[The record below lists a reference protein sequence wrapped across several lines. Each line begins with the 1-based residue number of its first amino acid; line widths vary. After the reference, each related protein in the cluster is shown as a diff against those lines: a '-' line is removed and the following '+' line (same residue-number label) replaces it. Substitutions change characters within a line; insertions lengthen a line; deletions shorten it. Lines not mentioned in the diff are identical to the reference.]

1 MENGAVIACD
11 DGIVEK
17 LDPFH
22 ATIAACLLW
31 HRGHVK
37 GSGFLRIRVDGLDAT
52 GQLIFIAKSLISRVS
67 AVTGILLDS
76 LTIGGFNLVS
86 PAGLSEATGVP
97 VIVLYKR
104 MPRKDRIVNAAM
116 KHFPDHELRLRVLRL
131 LDKITVL
138 HTRRGPLYS
147 ILWRLTPEAA
157 LRIVESA
164 QVWSRMPEPLRAAHY
179 YASEISRI
187 LIHG

>member
-17 LDPFH
+17 LDPSH

-31 HRGHVK
+31 HENRVK
-37 GSGFLRIRVDGLDAT
+37 GSGFLRVRVDGLDAT
-52 GQLIFIAKSLISRVS
+52 GQLAFIVKSLSSRMPG
-67 AVTGILLDS
+67 VTAILLDS

-86 PAGLSEATGVP
+86 PAGLSETTGLP

-104 MPRKDRIVNAAM
+104 MPRTDRIIGAVM
-116 KHFPDHELRLRVLRL
+116 KHFPDYKLRLRVLRL
-131 LDKITVL
+131 LDNITVL

-147 ILWRLTPEAA
+147 ILWRLTPETA
-157 LRIVESA
+157 LSIVESV

-187 LIHG
+187 LIRG